1 MQPRRSSALRTSAGT
16 TLGTSDDRPWFLKNS
31 RWEDSTWILAP
42 TNALEERLPVR
53 LHWDFSVEDGCSFT
67 DARHAPLLQTSKR
80 LIALIRGRSLY
91 TGLPLRPSSVLN
103 FFHTLRLLVRWMDL
117 EGLRRFADL
126 DRPALLQ
133 FQHRLSVS
141 PTSRHSTRAA
151 STVQRHLALFNYLY
165 RCRAELGDGLSF
177 DPFPG
182 SNHHEAAGARE
193 GLRRP
198 WPYTPDTVS
207 VVLLQ
212 AAVKIVTHD
221 AAHVLQARETYR
233 RVMASAA
240 APPHSSAPVGRATRA
255 LRRAREG
262 TSGVERPVTS
272 VSELVRRID
281 MLYAACF
288 VVLSYMV
295 GPRVSEI
302 LHLHAGCV
310 RRLVGDAAGAPVSVI
325 VGSIFKGRVKNI
337 EHGLKAM
344 FVDIGFEKNGFL
356 HVDDIVVDGK
366 QVAKRGT
373 GRGAVVHRF

>member
-151 STVQRHLALFNYLY
+151 STVQRHLALFNYLCDELRPRIEPRARARTVAALQAGRDRWAPWRSRPTAVCPGTTRPKRSGMRTDSRSCLPVERRWARRRSASAHARARAAVIDAAATPSATPATRTDPHRTRPPSAR
-165 RCRAELGDGLSF
+165 RCRS
-177 DPFPG
+177 
-182 SNHHEAAGARE
+182 
-193 GLRRP
+193 RRP
-198 WPYTPDTVS
+198 PSPS
-207 VVLLQ
+207 
-212 AAVKIVTHD
+212 
-221 AAHVLQARETYR
+221 ARG
-233 RVMASAA
+233 SA
-240 APPHSSAPVGRATRA
+240 R
-255 LRRAREG
+255 
-262 TSGVERPVTS
+262 
-272 VSELVRRID
+272 
-281 MLYAACF
+281 
-288 VVLSYMV
+288 
-295 GPRVSEI
+295 
-302 LHLHAGCV
+302 
-310 RRLVGDAAGAPVSVI
+310 
-325 VGSIFKGRVKNI
+325 
-337 EHGLKAM
+337 
-344 FVDIGFEKNGFL
+344 
-356 HVDDIVVDGK
+356 
-366 QVAKRGT
+366 
-373 GRGAVVHRF
+373 